1 MRDAWRANVLIAA
14 VAAMSAQLI
23 VLLLMDVFHVP
34 DRAFTSLPFH
44 CAAVAYLAAAVL
56 LVHRLAAQ
64 AFRAALASGYVRL
77 TSPAERLVR
86 VASHCPRRPLVLLHL
101 RLHRY
106 QVDRRP
112 L

>member
-1 MRDAWRANVLIAA
+1 MRDAWRANALIAA

-23 VLLLMDVFHVP
+23 VLLMMDVFHVP
-34 DRAFTSLPFH
+34 DRAFTSMPFH
-44 CAAVAYLAAAVL
+44 CATLAY
-56 LVHRLAAQ
+56 LAAQ
-64 AFRAALASGYVRL
+64 AFRYALASGYVRL

-86 VASHCPRRPLVLLHL
+86 VAAHCPRRALVLLHL

-106 QVDRRP
+106 QVDRRS

>member
-1 MRDAWRANVLIAA
+1 MRDAWRANALIAA

-23 VLLLMDVFHVP
+23 VLLMMDVFHVP
-34 DRAFTSLPFH
+34 DRAFTSMPFH
-44 CAAVAYLAAAVL
+44 CATLAYLAAAVL

-64 AFRAALASGYVRL
+64 AFRYALASGYVRL

-86 VASHCPRRPLVLLHL
+86 VAAHCPRRALVLLHL

-106 QVDRRP
+106 QVDRRS